1 MEDTFID
8 DLFKEYELPP
18 NWLAD
23 CQGCDRTAPLKQ
35 QPFAKWLAPHFGN
48 DDDLF
53 IFTVY
58 DSDGKAHV
66 LINPYNPL
74 EPEQEVVPGIE
85 EKEAEKVQEVQEK
98 VAENVEGH
106 SQTEGKLTEEG
117 LEHPAQQ
124 DPNKENEKE
133 PSTDENRAS
142 FPARNDTLE
151 DDWRGE
157 HLTLSPPSN
166 CLRRMGRLRRTNLA
180 SLEMVVTFFMLLN
193 LQNRCRTTFGKTG
206 RIVCHFPGRNHE
218 TERRVGRG
226 ESCCGETTNSNVQQY
241 HCGTFQTVTAV
252 DC

>member
-1 MEDTFID
+1 MEAIFFESQIIIMEDTFID

-151 DDWRGE
+151 DDSDLEGGTSDVISSIQLPE
-157 HLTLSPPSN
+157 EDGQAEEDQPGQSGN
-166 CLRRMGRLRRTNLA
+166 GCNFFYA
-180 SLEMVVTFFMLLN
+180 SKFTKQM
-193 LQNRCRTTFGKTG
+193 
-206 RIVCHFPGRNHE
+206 
-218 TERRVGRG
+218 
-226 ESCCGETTNSNVQQY
+226 
-241 HCGTFQTVTAV
+241 
-252 DC
+252 